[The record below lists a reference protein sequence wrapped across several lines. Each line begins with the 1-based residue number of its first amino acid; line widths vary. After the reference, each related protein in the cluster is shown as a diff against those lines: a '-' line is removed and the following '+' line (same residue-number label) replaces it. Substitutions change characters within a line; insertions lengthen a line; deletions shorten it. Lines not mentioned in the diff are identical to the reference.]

1 MRCQKTQ
8 TNKPGL
14 KILMILL
21 LRKQR
26 IDVANRSSTRDKQM
40 GGGAVTID
48 EKISHNVSDSLTICV
63 PVEIVVAVSLNFYHL
78 RRNTVQNE
86 ENFSSIV
93 ACVVRPFTP

>member
-1 MRCQKTQ
+1 
-8 TNKPGL
+8 
-14 KILMILL
+14 
-21 LRKQR
+21 
-26 IDVANRSSTRDKQM
+26 M

-93 ACVVRPFTP
+93 ACVVRPFTPWDPTTVYNFYFYNCKLNF